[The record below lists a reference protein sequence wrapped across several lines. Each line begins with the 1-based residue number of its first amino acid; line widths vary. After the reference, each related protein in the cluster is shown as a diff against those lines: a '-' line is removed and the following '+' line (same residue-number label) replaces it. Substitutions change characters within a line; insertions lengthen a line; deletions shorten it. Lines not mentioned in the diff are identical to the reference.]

1 MKGIVFTELLEM
13 VEQQFD
19 YTLVDKLLTDS
30 PLPSGGSYTAV
41 GTYDHREINVLVE
54 ELSRQTGVPIP
65 DLFRAYGRY
74 LFGRFTQVY
83 KPLIENVHSAFDLMA
98 SVEQHI
104 HVEVQKLYPEAELP
118 HFDIT
123 RLGPG
128 HMIMIYQSER
138 KMGDFA
144 HGLLEGCLAHFGET
158 ATITKTVLDAD
169 GSSVQFEV
177 IKQ

>member
-30 PLPSGGSYTAV
+30 ALSSGGAYTAV
-41 GTYDHREINVLVE
+41 GTYDHQEINILVG
-54 ELSRQTGVPIP
+54 ELSRQTNIPVP

-83 KPLIENVHSAFDLMA
+83 KPLIEDVHSAFALMA
-98 SVEQHI
+98 SIEQHI

-118 HFDIT
+118 HFDISEPS
-123 RLGPG
+123 PG
-128 HMIMIYQSER
+128 HMVMIYHSER
-138 KMGDFA
+138 KMSDFA
-144 HGLLEGCLAHFGET
+144 HGLLEGCLAHFDET
-158 ATITKTVLDAD
+158 ATILKTALNAD
-169 GSSVQFEV
+169 GSTVRFEV